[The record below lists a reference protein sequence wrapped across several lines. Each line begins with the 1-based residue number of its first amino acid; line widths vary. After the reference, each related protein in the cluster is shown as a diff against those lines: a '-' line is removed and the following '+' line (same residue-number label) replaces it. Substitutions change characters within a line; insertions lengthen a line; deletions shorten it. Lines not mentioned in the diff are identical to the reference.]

1 MHLKN
6 KRIIIGKDIIKEGDT
21 VTLNGHNG
29 EIYRGKLSHT
39 TNHRDKTIE
48 EILSM
53 KNRSIKTVIKANG
66 ETEHD
71 MNTAFKYHAD
81 GIGLCRTEH
90 MFFLPEHLK
99 VLRSAIFNCSKNKEE
114 AYQKLLDLQIDQFI
128 CLFTSSKGKPIN
140 IRLLDPPL
148 DEFMPKN
155 DVDVKEMA
163 KVLKIKEE
171 KLKRSLNLYKESNP
185 MMGSRGIR
193 LAFLSPL
200 YKIQIE
206 SIFSAYKNCVLQGI
220 PVKLEITVP
229 FVMDVREVLHISE
242 QIKSIASQF
251 EKTYNVKLP
260 YKLGV
265 MIEVP
270 SLALQAKE
278 LAKHVDFLSFGTN
291 DLTQLVFG
299 LARNDSDCLINTYRK
314 QNLLSQNPFNTVHD
328 IIFTLIEKVI
338 NDAKKG
344 NPNIVI
350 GVCGEHAGD
359 EQSIKKFSKL
369 SLDYLSCSP
378 HRVPE
383 AQIFLEKYTINKE

>member
-1 MHLKN
+1 
-6 KRIIIGKDIIKEGDT
+6 
-21 VTLNGHNG
+21 
-29 EIYRGKLSHT
+29 
-39 TNHRDKTIE
+39 
-48 EILSM
+48 M
-53 KNRSIKTVIKANG
+53 KNRSTKTVIKANG
-66 ETEHD
+66 ETKHD
-71 MNTAFKYHAD
+71 MHTAFKYHAD

-90 MFFLPEHLK
+90 MFFHPEHLK
-99 VLRSAIFNCSKNKEE
+99 ILRVAIFNIFKNKEE
-114 AYQKLLDLQIDQFI
+114 AHEKLLNLQTEQLID
-128 CLFTSSKGKPIN
+128 LFTSSKGKSIN

-155 DVDVKEMA
+155 DVEVREIA
-163 KVLKIKEE
+163 LALKITEE
-171 KLKRSLNLYKESNP
+171 NIKHSLNLYKESNP
-185 MMGSRGIR
+185 MMGSRGVR

-206 SIFSAYKNCVLQGI
+206 AIFAAYKSCLLKGVPIQ
-220 PVKLEITVP
+220 LEITLP
-229 FVMDVREVLHISE
+229 FVMEVEEVFQISE
-242 QIKSIASQF
+242 QIKSISAQF
-251 EKTYNVKLP
+251 EKMYNVKLP

-270 SLALQAKE
+270 SLAFQATE

-291 DLTQLVFG
+291 DLTQLIFG
-299 LARNDSDCLINTYRK
+299 LARNDSDFLINTYQK
-314 QNLLSQNPFNTVHD
+314 QNILSENPFNTVHD
-328 IIFTLIEKVI
+328 IIITLIEKVI
-338 NDAKKG
+338 HDAKRG
-344 NPNIVI
+344 NPNIII